1 MPTMKTATK
10 TERPK
15 RDPHDPRTDPQ
26 WKPEVYSLAFDH
38 ARRGYTRFRTAEEL
52 GVTIQKFKRWV
63 GQDPSLRA
71 AIEQGKEV
79 RLRDQV
85 KAEKALSTGP
95 TFAEYVAGRLPDD
108 LLPVWN
114 EIYPEPGFGLL
125 PEKVIENLFRDKGEW
140 ARKHLYVHALT
151 QFSFNPTEACRRVN
165 VTQKEVT
172 RWAREDPDFGKILQ
186 QVIFEAKRD
195 FVEGALFS
203 LIGKGSEQATIFAA
217 KTLLRD
223 RGYSPEV
230 TVKHQGGIVHAGVDI
245 DKMPLELKK
254 KFYQW
259 MQDTKQEAIADEGEE
274 E

>member
-1 MPTMKTATK
+1 MKTKTK
-10 TERPK
+10 KTRPK
-15 RDPHDPRTDPQ
+15 RDPDDPRTDPQ
-26 WKPEVYSLAFDH
+26 WDPRIYSLAFDH
-38 ARRGYTRFRTAEEL
+38 ARRGYTKFRTAEEL
-52 GVTIQKFKRWV
+52 GVSMQKLKKWI
-63 GQDPSLRA
+63 GLDPALRA
-71 AIEQGKEV
+71 AYAEGKEV
-79 RLRDQV
+79 RLRDQL

-95 TFAEYVAGRLPDD
+95 TFAAFVAGRLPHD
-108 LLPVWN
+108 LEPVWN

-125 PEKVIENLFRDKGEW
+125 PEKVIENLFKDRGEW

-172 RWAREDPDFGKILQ
+172 RWAREDPDFGKILNE
-186 QVIFEAKRD
+186 VIFAAKKD

-245 DKMPLELKK
+245 DRMPLELKK
-254 KFYQW
+254 KFYEWFQS
-259 MQDTKQEAIADEGEE
+259 TKQEAIAADEE
-274 E
+274 EE